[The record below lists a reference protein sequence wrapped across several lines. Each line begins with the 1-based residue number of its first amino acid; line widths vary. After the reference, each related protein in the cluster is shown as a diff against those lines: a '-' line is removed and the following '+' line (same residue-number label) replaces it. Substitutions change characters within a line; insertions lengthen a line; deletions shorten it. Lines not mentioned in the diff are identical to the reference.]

1 MFLDG
6 ERMIRRPDRELKHS
20 GVRMRHGFESFM
32 DSNPTVLL

>member
-6 ERMIRRPDRELKHS
+6 ERMIHRPDRELKHS
-20 GVRMRHGFESFM
+20 VGFESFM